1 MSSEVHGRKGD
12 KGRERGDLR
21 IRRKKEQGRGAGRY
35 YEQCAN
41 RVSPSPLSF
50 PPPLPLLSPSP
61 SPSPSFPRD
70 APVALPSPSYSCLL
84 FNGARR
90 CSLIDGTGHSR
101 AARKKERGKRS
112 RKRKEGRREAE
123 SESDGERKPGRD
135 PNCRAAPRRADHHR
149 LIYNAGG
156 VTEFTIKI
164 PRSAALM
171 DRRVPRNA
179 GDDSGIFK

>member
-1 MSSEVHGRKGD
+1 MRQPGPQVSS
-12 KGRERGDLR
+12 
-21 IRRKKEQGRGAGRY
+21 
-35 YEQCAN
+35 
-41 RVSPSPLSF
+41 SPLSF
-50 PPPLPLLSPSP
+50 PPRLHLCLS
-61 SPSPSFPRD
+61 RD
-70 APVALPSPSYSCLL
+70 ALIPVPSPSYSCLL

-101 AARKKERGKRS
+101 AARKKERGKRK
-112 RKRKEGRREAE
+112 RKRKGGRREAE
-123 SESDGERKPGRD
+123 SESDEERKRGGR
-135 PNCRAAPRRADHHR
+135 ASLRADHHR

-171 DRRVPRNA
+171 DRRAPRNA